1 MSKEA
6 ILKLVELDEQRKLYK
21 RAAGEED
28 IDVDNFSDIR
38 NLKKEINN
46 SQLLTVNFGDL
57 INRIS
62 LISGVKSGDLKLQ
75 ISTNVAVLGDKELT
89 LDDMIK
95 YFDNPNHQKFI
106 RFDIDGISN
115 MRDFKRPFK
124 YTFSQPIDLEQELA
138 DGRKLKDNLSVEY
151 DEETKHSVVVID
163 KPELLMVNLPIEYL
177 ENGYSENNF
186 PMSMMKRAVVS
197 ELQSSMDSSDLT
209 KEICSYINKT
219 INQDNEQAEKTL
231 SAIQTDNEYL
241 LYGDNKEDF
250 NM

>member
-1 MSKEA
+1 
-6 ILKLVELDEQRKLYK
+6 
-21 RAAGEED
+21 
-28 IDVDNFSDIR
+28 
-38 NLKKEINN
+38 
-46 SQLLTVNFGDL
+46 
-57 INRIS
+57 
-62 LISGVKSGDLKLQ
+62 
-75 ISTNVAVLGDKELT
+75 
-89 LDDMIK
+89 
-95 YFDNPNHQKFI
+95 
-106 RFDIDGISN
+106 
-115 MRDFKRPFK
+115 
-124 YTFSQPIDLEQELA
+124 
-138 DGRKLKDNLSVEY
+138 
-151 DEETKHSVVVID
+151 
-163 KPELLMVNLPIEYL
+163 MVNLPIEYL